1 MSCERQAVPYELVT
15 VKDDLGDEVVIQ
27 DHRGVFLLVDFDVQ
41 KVGIR
46 DREDLD
52 DQPAVLISGLD
63 GGRLYQALREL
74 MIRRDVAV
82 IEQLNELAI
91 KAALSN
97 VFNAI
102 SGIDEDSNRTDR
114 ATALVKIIDT
124 VRTLPLAHQVTA
136 PKR

>member
-1 MSCERQAVPYELVT
+1 MPSERQAVPYELVT
-15 VKDDLGDEVVIQ
+15 VKDDLGDEVVVQ

-136 PKR
+136 TK